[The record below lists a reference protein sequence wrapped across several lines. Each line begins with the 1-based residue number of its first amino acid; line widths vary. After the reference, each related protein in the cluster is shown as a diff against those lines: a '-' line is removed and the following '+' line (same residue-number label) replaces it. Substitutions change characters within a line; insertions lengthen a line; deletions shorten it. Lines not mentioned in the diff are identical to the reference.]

1 MKKII
6 VSLGIF
12 IIMIVG
18 MIFSILYLNKVCK
31 DLEDIT
37 SNIES
42 YINEDNMKKAYDT
55 SQKLTKK
62 WKRYSESISIFV
74 NHQEIDNIET
84 ELSKIPQ
91 YIKEDSKDEALA
103 SVRVLNFFLNHVK
116 NMEKI
121 TIQNIF

>member
-6 VSLGIF
+6 VSLSIF
-12 IIMIVG
+12 VVMIIG
-18 MIFSILYLNKVCK
+18 MIFSIQYLNKVCK
-31 DLEDIT
+31 DLEDI
-37 SNIES
+37 SSSIET
-42 YINEDNMKKAYDT
+42 YINEDNMNKAYET
-55 SQKLTKK
+55 SLSLTKK
-62 WKRYSESISIFV
+62 WKKYSESISIFV

-91 YIKEDSKDEALA
+91 YIKEDSKEESLA
-103 SVRVLNFFLNHVK
+103 SVRVLAFFLNHVK